1 MHISDILSLSVSILG
16 LYGLIY
22 HIRFL
27 IPRNVV
33 PRVSAVLTV
42 TEHLLD
48 RAEST
53 GVIPQSNDHRPTLA
67 MYRDVVP
74 LLMNRH
80 FTN

>member
-27 IPRNVV
+27 IPRNVL
-33 PRVSAVLTV
+33 PRVSAVLTE

-53 GVIPQSNDHRPTLA
+53 GVIPQPNDHRSTLA
-67 MYRDVVP
+67 MYEDVMP
-74 LLMNRH
+74 LLANRH
-80 FTN
+80 LTH